1 MNPHKRTRKATEL
14 ENAARE
20 AWSEGQEELGEVE
33 FRATVRSICLKKLKL
48 TLGFRGRITAYF

>member
-1 MNPHKRTRKATEL
+1 MRKATEL

-20 AWSEGQEELGEVE
+20 AWSEGQKELGEVE
-33 FRATVRSICLKKLKL
+33 FSATVRSKSLKKLKF